1 MLRQFSLALFALLA
15 VSDIKNTNAI
25 VMNLVQTE
33 EHKPVNLAQLD
44 VNMKPRD
51 VDNMMK
57 IVPIEKDGKITKQGL
72 IAGLEELAKL
82 VHYSLSVQDLGEVG
96 YLWSIMDVKKSN
108 LLTQNEV
115 RRLLQQSVVGKTVR
129 DYGRKMMDS
138 KELRAKIAKSKK
150 P

>member
-33 EHKPVNLAQLD
+33 EHKPVNLAQLE

>member
-1 MLRQFSLALFALLA
+1 
-15 VSDIKNTNAI
+15 
-25 VMNLVQTE
+25 
-33 EHKPVNLAQLD
+33 
-44 VNMKPRD
+44 
-51 VDNMMK
+51 MMK